1 MHRDLVSMDEV
12 GYMYAYGRIASAQ
25 RWKVGGDV
33 VYSIGIESVL
43 RTHPK
48 VRSCMVRPQ
57 FVDRQDDNIYWR
69 LVCFSLTFK

>member
-1 MHRDLVSMDEV
+1 MDEV

-48 VRSCMVRPQ
+48 V
-57 FVDRQDDNIYWR
+57 
-69 LVCFSLTFK
+69 